1 MGKQIKVQV
10 VKAVYY
16 GKIIETPQGRMD
28 LQKLYHPGSVI
39 MIDEDDFTDADKALP
54 GTRIYGAYRRIA
66 EAAPEVPPAAPSMEA
81 LKAQVK
87 APPEVQA
94 PKPVVQAGRK

>member
-16 GKIIETPQGRMD
+16 GKIIDTPQGKMD
-28 LQKLYHPGSVI
+28 LHKLYPPGSI
-39 MIDEDDFTDADKALP
+39 LMIDEDDFTDADKALP

-66 EAAPEVPPAAPSMEA
+66 ETTPDVQAGPPSMEA
-81 LKAQVK
+81 IKAQVK
-87 APPEVQA
+87 AGPEVLA
-94 PKPVVQAGRK
+94 PKPAVQAGRK